1 MRCDLERV
9 ADSLGL
15 RRAGS
20 EYKGPC
26 PCCGGDDRFHVKA
39 GRSADL
45 LVYCRHGCRYS
56 DIARELERRGIIESD
71 EYQPQAYRKADLE
84 YCDFL
89 LLVMEG
95 AIAKG
100 ETELLP
106 SDAVVIGRLLKKV
119 DPERAD
125 KLRDARTR
133 LIGGNN
139 GRRTVL
145 ETIPSEQDKQI

>member
-1 MRCDLERV
+1 MRGDLERV

-15 RRAGS
+15 RRVGS

-26 PCCGGDDRFHVKA
+26 PCCGGDDRFHVKT

-45 LVYCRHGCRYS
+45 LVYCRHGCRYA

-100 ETELLP
+100 ESELLP
-106 SDAVVIGRLLKKV
+106 SDAVAIGRLLKKV

-125 KLRDARTR
+125 KLRAARSR

-145 ETIPSEQDKQI
+145 ETIPGKQDKQV

>member
-1 MRCDLERV
+1 MRGDLERV

-26 PCCGGDDRFHVKA
+26 PLCGGDDRFHVKA

-45 LVYCRHGCRYS
+45 LVHCRHGCRYS

-84 YCDFL
+84 HCDFL

-95 AIAKG
+95 AIARG

-119 DPERAD
+119 DPERAE
-125 KLRDARTR
+125 KLRAARTR
-133 LIGGNN
+133 LIGGND
-139 GRRTVL
+139 GRRPVL
-145 ETIPSEQDKQI
+145 ETIPGEQNK